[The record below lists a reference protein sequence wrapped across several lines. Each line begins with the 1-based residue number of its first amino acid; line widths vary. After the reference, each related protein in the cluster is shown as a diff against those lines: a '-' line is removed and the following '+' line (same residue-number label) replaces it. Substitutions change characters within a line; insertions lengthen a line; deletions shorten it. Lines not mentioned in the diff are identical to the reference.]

1 MYRDLREYIEVLE
14 RHGELV
20 RIQEP
25 VDWDLEAGAITM
37 LSYQLN
43 GPAVLMENIRD
54 YPGQRFL
61 GAPLGSWRRMAIAL
75 GLDPDADRRT
85 IQRLCEERLDHPIK
99 PIIVEDAPCQENIFT
114 EDDAN
119 LFDLAAPYLHDG
131 DGGRYLS
138 TWAFVATKA
147 YQTDWINWGM
157 YRQMVHNERT
167 MGGLCSPTQDIGL
180 QYYGGWEPA
189 GEPMPFATVIGADI
203 VSSAVS
209 AAPYGIG
216 KSEVEY
222 ASGLLLRPVEL
233 VKCATVDLLVPA
245 NAEIIIEGYVNPKE
259 RCYEGPFGEFTG
271 YRSAP
276 RAHRIAYHVTA
287 ITFQDNPI
295 IPISNTGVPTDES
308 HLIGNTVWRAGT
320 MKALRDAGIPVVDGS
335 FPTEMALTAFVIS
348 VKKPYSAVAQRVG
361 ELVFG
366 TSPGIPNIIFV
377 VDEDCNVHDMDEVM
391 HVFGSKWHPSRG
403 THLFENTVSIPVFA
417 HLSMEERRWS
427 TGTRVVFDCTWP
439 STWSATAEIPVRSS
453 FWDIFP
459 ERIVEKVCS
468 QWQKYGF
475 KEDMKPAIGEYRDK
489 ARWPASQ
496 ALATPVKRQGTNSR

>member
-1 MYRDLREYIEVLE
+1 MYRDLREYVEMLE
-14 RHGELV
+14 KHGELV

-25 VDWDLEAGAITM
+25 VDWDLEAGAITR

-43 GPAVLMENIRD
+43 GPAVLMDNVQD

-61 GAPLGSWRRMAIAL
+61 GAPLATWRRMAIAL
-75 GLDPDADRRT
+75 GLDPDTDRRT
-85 IQRLCEERLDHPIK
+85 IQRLFEERLEHPIR
-99 PIIVEDAPCQENIFT
+99 PIIVEEAPCQENIIT
-114 EDDAN
+114 EDDVN

-131 DGGRYLS
+131 DGGRYLT

-147 YQTDWINWGM
+147 YQTDWVNWGM

-167 MGGLCSPTQDIGL
+167 LGGLCMPAQDIGI

-189 GEPMPFATVIGADI
+189 GVPMPFATVIGADI
-203 VSSAVS
+203 LSTTVSAV
-209 AAPYGIG
+209 PYGIG

-233 VKCATVDLLVPA
+233 VKCVTVDLMVPA

-271 YRSAP
+271 YRSSP
-276 RAHRIAYHVTA
+276 RMHRIAYHVTA
-287 ITFQDNPI
+287 ITFRDNPI
-295 IPISNTGVPTDES
+295 IPIANMGVPMDES
-308 HLIGNTVWRAGT
+308 HLIGNTIWRAGV
-320 MKALRDAGIPVVDGS
+320 MKTLRDNGIPVVDIS
-335 FPTEMALTAFVIS
+335 VPPEMAMQAFFAS
-348 VKKPYSAVAQRVG
+348 VKKPYAAVAHRLG
-361 ELVFG
+361 ELLFA
-366 TSPGIPNIIFV
+366 THAGIPSIIFV
-377 VDEDCNVHDMDEVM
+377 VDEDCNVQDLNEVM
-391 HVFGSKWHPSRG
+391 HVVGTKWHPKRG
-403 THLFENTVSIPVFA
+403 TYFFENTVGLP
-417 HLSMEERRWS
+417 LSPALSLEERAWS
-427 TGTRVVFDCTWP
+427 IGTKVVIDCTWP
-439 STWSATAEIPVRSS
+439 STWSPTAEIPMRSS

-475 KEDMKPAIGEYRDK
+475 KQDMKPALEEYRAK

-496 ALATPVKRQGTNSR
+496 VLATPVKRQDGGLS